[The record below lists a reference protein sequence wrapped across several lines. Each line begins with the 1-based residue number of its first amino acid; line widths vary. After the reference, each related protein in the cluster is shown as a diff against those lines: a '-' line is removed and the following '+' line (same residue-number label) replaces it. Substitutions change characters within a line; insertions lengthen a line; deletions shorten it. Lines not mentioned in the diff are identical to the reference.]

1 MFGLVSQD
9 SRVWLDDCLD
19 DMNRISSGTVSSGH
33 FLIHGGDSTA
43 ESGGSVFLV
52 HVDDI
57 GSSSIL
63 KDDSVVLDR

>member
-1 MFGLVSQD
+1 M
-9 SRVWLDDCLD
+9 DDCLD
-19 DMNRISSGTVSSGH
+19 DMDRISSGTMSTGH
-33 FLIHGGDSTA
+33 FLIHGGDGTV

-63 KDDSVVLDR
+63 KDDSVVLE

>member
-1 MFGLVSQD
+1 MD
-9 SRVWLDDCLD
+9 
-19 DMNRISSGTVSSGH
+19 RISSGTMSTGH
-33 FLIHGGDSTA
+33 FLIHGGDGTV

-63 KDDSVVLDR
+63 KDDSVVLE